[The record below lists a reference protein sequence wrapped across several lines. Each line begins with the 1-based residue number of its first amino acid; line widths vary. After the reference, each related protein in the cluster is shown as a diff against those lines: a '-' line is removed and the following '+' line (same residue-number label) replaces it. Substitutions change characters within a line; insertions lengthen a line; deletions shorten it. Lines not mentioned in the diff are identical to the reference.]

1 MKIAVLTQT
10 HNDAHVGVDGKSN
23 IQRLMDSIVGHCD
36 SAVVFDNG
44 STDETYE
51 TIIQYSED
59 IEIEVPRNLAFE
71 SGQDNYHIA
80 RSLEHCRRLDA
91 DWILL
96 LKCNE
101 YLVDGVQFRL
111 FCRYCP
117 PHIESADISGERRLF
132 RLTDDLR
139 YDIEEGYFTPLKTK
153 SHIDLTNII
162 KIGGI

>member
-10 HNDAHVGVDGKSN
+10 HNDASVGVDGKSN

-44 STDETYE
+44 STDDTYK

-59 IEIEVPRNLAFE
+59 IEIEVPRNLVFE

-80 RSLEHCRRLDA
+80 RGLEHCRRLNA
-91 DWILL
+91 DWVLL

-101 YLVDGVQFRL
+101 YLVNSVQLRL
-111 FCRYCP
+111 FCQYCP
-117 PHIESADISGERRLF
+117 PHIESISISGTKRLF
-132 RLTDDLR
+132 RLTDSLR
-139 YDIEEGYFTPLKTK
+139 YDIQEGCFTPLKTK
-153 SHIDLTNII
+153 GHIDLTNVI
-162 KIGGI
+162 KIGEI